1 MLLIGDAGSLV
12 KNGYRRAGGSDK
24 PVNKA
29 EVALGALGILT
40 TAAAFTGDTPV
51 AAIRSLIAA
60 TDGVRFGKIVAGL
73 LARNISNAAEL
84 TKLGNFALKVMS
96 SDAALQCAKQVL
108 TSEGLVEASIRTVD
122 KLGDLGGTF
131 LARIAHLGVAPGINI
146 AQEIT
151 TLFGRLSDDT
161 LSFFKTL
168 NPSQLDLALEH
179 LGTVLRGGRIDVA
192 QLRRLLDNTY
202 LFTAGYDRTKM
213 LRDLSIISNAEG
225 AGKIV
230 NYLKS
235 TTLAGPIQGR
245 LYELQTAAKLI
256 DENPGWNLSI
266 VSKYAREVDP
276 ISGVR
281 LASTDIDFIIDTGED
296 LIYYQA
302 KSSAKAFA
310 DVADAQR
317 WVRIVRS
324 DATANGVTNQVIRYV
339 TPDPNSVD
347 GAIRQ
352 YLTTQGILIEPSP
365 LLR

>member
-1 MLLIGDAGSLV
+1 MRWILHVTNQAMTYYPIASSPFTTFAQFYGLGANNGIQLDGTGTGTFLIRSKGLLAPNQFLAVDFTVREGSPFVGAPETTQRVMLTDHDWYTRTVDFSYSFIGGDPTGVSGLAGGMAGSMLLIGDAGSLV

-192 QLRRLLDNTY
+192 QLRRLLDNT
-202 LFTAGYDRTKM
+202 
-213 LRDLSIISNAEG
+213 
-225 AGKIV
+225 
-230 NYLKS
+230 
-235 TTLAGPIQGR
+235 
-245 LYELQTAAKLI
+245 
-256 DENPGWNLSI
+256 
-266 VSKYAREVDP
+266 
-276 ISGVR
+276 
-281 LASTDIDFIIDTGED
+281 
-296 LIYYQA
+296 
-302 KSSAKAFA
+302 
-310 DVADAQR
+310 
-317 WVRIVRS
+317 
-324 DATANGVTNQVIRYV
+324 
-339 TPDPNSVD
+339 
-347 GAIRQ
+347 
-352 YLTTQGILIEPSP
+352 
-365 LLR
+365 